1 MGSPKMTGNEPI
13 FISTWVLGA
22 FHISPV
28 ILTLVLVV
36 LDIVLYAPF
45 VILNQKQERA
55 EQAALVSAE

>member
-1 MGSPKMTGNEPI
+1 MNLSLSVP
-13 FISTWVLGA
+13 VLGA

-55 EQAALVSAE
+55 EQAAMLSAE